1 MLLNCGV
8 GEDSCESLG
17 HKEIKPVHPKGNQSW
32 IIIGRTEAE
41 AEAEIL
47 WPPDVKNWLTGK
59 DPDAGKDWRE
69 EEKRTINNEMIGW
82 HHQLH
87 GHKFVQ
93 ALGVGDGQENLACC
107 SPWGHKES
115 DMTEWLNW
123 ISILPKQHKYLSAQ
137 ENTPMLSPRFIKRLK
152 RKQHNQCTRCFKSTS
167 YYSTTVHLKFLNNNK
182 VLQNYNWKRWIWTL

>member
-1 MLLNCGV
+1 MSSS
-8 GEDSCESLG
+8 DS
-17 HKEIKPVHPKGNQSW
+17 KETKPVHPKGNQSW
-32 IIIGRTEAE
+32 IFIGRTDAK
-41 AEAEIL
+41 AKAQIL
-47 WPPDVKNWLTGK
+47 WPSDMKNWLTGK

-69 EEKRTINNEMIGW
+69 EEKETTDDEMVGW

-93 ALGVGDGQENLACC
+93 ALGVGDGQGNLACC

-123 ISILPKQHKYLSAQ
+123 RSILPKQHKYLSAQ

-152 RKQHNQCTRCFKSTS
+152 RKQHNHCTRCLKSNS

-182 VLQNYNWKRWIWTL
+182 VLKTKTERDGYLSWWNR